1 LNPAVEPRAFSD
13 AAPSSFNL
21 YRIASGGQSAK
32 RPALRENAKSSKTS
46 GKPNEEPKLFLPDP
60 ISARWFVPRPS
71 CPRPSPAP
79 TPAHVQDCKESL
91 MMWKR
96 GNKNMVGVDI
106 GSSSVKAVELQ
117 GKNGE
122 FQLVSLGYESLQP
135 DSVVDGQI
143 MELNSVS
150 NAIANIFN
158 EHKIK
163 TTRVAAGVN
172 GHSVIVKN
180 IVLPQM
186 TGDELQE
193 SFAWHA
199 EEHIPFDI
207 SDVNLDYHVTGSTPD
222 AIQVLMAACKRDKI
236 SNLKQTIQLAGKQ
249 PVVIDVDAFA
259 LQNCYEL
266 NYDPQPGQIVAL
278 LNIGASTTN
287 INILNG
293 DRSVFTRDASF
304 GGNQYT
310 SLLQKELGLNFDQ
323 AEHVKR
329 GMPLPEGVEQR
340 EIAPILD
347 TVSDILALEIQKTM
361 DFYRATVEDG
371 ESAVGTILVS
381 GGGSK
386 LNGLVDFLAR
396 QFEIPVEI
404 FDPFRKIKVDSR
416 GFDPEYMREMV
427 PEMAI
432 AVGLALRGVDAR

>member
-1 LNPAVEPRAFSD
+1 M
-13 AAPSSFNL
+13 
-21 YRIASGGQSAK
+21 I
-32 RPALRENAKSSKTS
+32 
-46 GKPNEEPKLFLPDP
+46 
-60 ISARWFVPRPS
+60 
-71 CPRPSPAP
+71 
-79 TPAHVQDCKESL
+79 
-91 MMWKR
+91 WKR
-96 GNKNMVGVDI
+96 GNKSMVGVDI
-106 GSSSVKAVELQ
+106 GSSSVKAVELR
-117 GKNGE
+117 GKGGD
-122 FQLVSLGYESLQP
+122 FQLLSLGYEGLQP

-143 MELNSVS
+143 MELNAVS
-150 NAIANIFN
+150 TAIGNIFN

-163 TTRVAAGVN
+163 TTQVAAGVN

-186 TGDELQE
+186 TEDELQE

-207 SDVNLDYHVTGSTPD
+207 SDVNLDYHVTDSTPE
-222 AIQVLMAACKRDKI
+222 AIHVLMAACKRDKVA
-236 SNLKQTIQLAGKQ
+236 NLKQTIQLAGKQ
-249 PVVIDVDAFA
+249 PAVIDVDAFA

-266 NYDPQPGQIVAL
+266 NYDPQPGHIVAL

-293 DRSVFTRDASF
+293 ARSVFTRDASF

-310 SLLQKELGLNFDQ
+310 SLLQKELGLTFDQ
-323 AEHVKR
+323 AERVKR
-329 GMPLPEGVEQR
+329 GMPLPDDVEHR
-340 EIAPILD
+340 EIEPIVD

-371 ESAVGTILVS
+371 ESAVQQILVS

-386 LNGLVDFLAR
+386 LKGLVEFLSKR
-396 QFEIPVEI
+396 FEITVEM
-404 FDPFRKIKVDSR
+404 FDPFRKIRVDSR
-416 GFDPEYMREMV
+416 GFDPEYMREIV

>member
-1 LNPAVEPRAFSD
+1 
-13 AAPSSFNL
+13 
-21 YRIASGGQSAK
+21 
-32 RPALRENAKSSKTS
+32 
-46 GKPNEEPKLFLPDP
+46 
-60 ISARWFVPRPS
+60 
-71 CPRPSPAP
+71 
-79 TPAHVQDCKESL
+79 
-91 MMWKR
+91 MWKR
-96 GNKNMVGVDI
+96 TNKSMVGVDI

-117 GKNGE
+117 GKNGD
-122 FQLVSLGYESLQP
+122 FQLLSLGYESLEP

-150 NAIANIFN
+150 NAISNIFN

-163 TTRVAAGVN
+163 TNRVAAGVN

-186 TGDELQE
+186 SSAELQE

-207 SDVNLDYHVTGSTPD
+207 TDVTLDYHVTGTTDD
-222 AIQVLMAACKRDKI
+222 AIHVLMAACKRDKVA
-236 SNLKQTIQLAGKQ
+236 NLKQAIQLAGKQ
-249 PVVIDVDAFA
+249 PAVIDVDAFA

-266 NYDPQPGQIVAL
+266 NYDPQPNQVVAL

-293 DRSVFTRDASF
+293 NRSVFTRDATF

-310 SLLQKELGLNFDQ
+310 SLLQKELGLTFEH
-323 AEHVKR
+323 AEQVKR
-329 GMPLPEGVEQR
+329 GTPLPEAVEDR
-340 EIAPILD
+340 DIKPILE

-371 ESAVGTILVS
+371 GVAVEKILVS

-386 LNGLVDFLAR
+386 LDGLIDFLAK
-396 QFEIPVEI
+396 QFEMPVEI
-404 FDPFRKIKVDSR
+404 FDPFKKIKVDSR
-416 GFDPEYMREMV
+416 GLDPEYMREVV

>member
-1 LNPAVEPRAFSD
+1 
-13 AAPSSFNL
+13 
-21 YRIASGGQSAK
+21 
-32 RPALRENAKSSKTS
+32 
-46 GKPNEEPKLFLPDP
+46 
-60 ISARWFVPRPS
+60 
-71 CPRPSPAP
+71 
-79 TPAHVQDCKESL
+79 

-96 GNKNMVGVDI
+96 TNKSMVGVDI

-150 NAIANIFN
+150 NAIGNIFN

-163 TTRVAAGVN
+163 TTKVAAGVN

-186 TGDELQE
+186 SQDELQE

-207 SDVNLDYHVTGSTPD
+207 SDVNLDYHVTDSTEE
-222 AIQVLMAACKRDKI
+222 AIHVLMAACKRDKVA
-236 SNLKQTIQLAGKQ
+236 NLKQAIQLAGKQ
-249 PVVIDVDAFA
+249 PAVIDVDAFA

-266 NYDPQPGQIVAL
+266 NYDPQPGEVVAL

-293 DRSVFTRDASF
+293 NRSVFTRDASF

-310 SLLQKELGLNFDQ
+310 SLLQKELGLTFEQ
-323 AEHVKR
+323 AEQLKR
-329 GMPLPEGVEQR
+329 GMSMSNGSENVET
-340 EIAPILD
+340 APILE

-371 ESAVGTILVS
+371 SSAVGKILVS

-386 LNGLVDFLAR
+386 LIGLIGFLSK

-404 FDPFRKIKVDSR
+404 FDPFKKIKIDSR
-416 GFDPEYMREMV
+416 GFDPEYMREIV

>member
-1 LNPAVEPRAFSD
+1 
-13 AAPSSFNL
+13 
-21 YRIASGGQSAK
+21 
-32 RPALRENAKSSKTS
+32 
-46 GKPNEEPKLFLPDP
+46 
-60 ISARWFVPRPS
+60 
-71 CPRPSPAP
+71 
-79 TPAHVQDCKESL
+79 

-96 GNKNMVGVDI
+96 GKKSMVGVDI
-106 GSSSVKAVELQ
+106 GSSSIKAVELQ

-122 FQLVSLGYESLQP
+122 FQLVSLGYEGLQP

-143 MELNSVS
+143 MELNAVS
-150 NAIANIFN
+150 SAIGSIFN

-163 TTRVAAGVN
+163 TSKVAAGVN

-186 TGDELQE
+186 TDDELQE

-207 SDVNLDYHVTGSTPD
+207 SDVNLDYHVTDSTQD
-222 AIQVLMAACKRDKI
+222 AIHVLLAACKRDKI
-236 SNLKQTIQLAGKQ
+236 ANLKQAIQLAGKQ
-249 PVVIDVDAFA
+249 PAVIDVDAFA

-266 NYDPQPGQIVAL
+266 NYDPQPGQVVAL

-293 DRSVFTRDASF
+293 NRSVFTRDATF

-310 SLLQKELGLNFDQ
+310 SLLQKELGLTFDQ
-323 AEHVKR
+323 ADQVKR
-329 GMPLPEGVEQR
+329 GMPLPENLEHPDIQ
-340 EIAPILD
+340 PILD

-371 ESAVGTILVS
+371 EEAVQQILVS

-386 LNGLVDFLAR
+386 LKGLVEFLASR
-396 QFEIPVEI
+396 FEVAVEV
-404 FDPFRKIKVDSR
+404 FNPFRKIRVDSR
-416 GFDPEYMREMV
+416 GFDPDYMREVV

-432 AVGLALRGVDAR
+432 AVGLALRGVDAQ

>member
-1 LNPAVEPRAFSD
+1 
-13 AAPSSFNL
+13 
-21 YRIASGGQSAK
+21 
-32 RPALRENAKSSKTS
+32 
-46 GKPNEEPKLFLPDP
+46 
-60 ISARWFVPRPS
+60 
-71 CPRPSPAP
+71 
-79 TPAHVQDCKESL
+79 
-91 MMWKR
+91 MWKR
-96 GNKNMVGVDI
+96 GKKSMVGVDI

-117 GKNGE
+117 GKNGD

-143 MELNSVS
+143 MELNAVS
-150 NAIANIFN
+150 SAIGNIFT

-163 TTRVAAGVN
+163 TSKVAAGVN

-186 TGDELQE
+186 TDDELRE

-207 SDVNLDYHVTGSTPD
+207 SDVNLDYHVTDSTPE
-222 AIQVLMAACKRDKI
+222 AIHVLLAACKRDKVA
-236 SNLKQTIQLAGKQ
+236 NLKQAIQLAGKQ
-249 PVVIDVDAFA
+249 PAVIDVDAFA

-266 NYDPQPGQIVAL
+266 NYDPQPGQVVAL

-293 DRSVFTRDASF
+293 NRSVFTRDATF

-310 SLLQKELGLNFDQ
+310 SLLQKELGLTFDQ
-323 AEHVKR
+323 AEQVKR
-329 GMPLPEGVEQR
+329 GMPLPESIEQR
-340 EIAPILD
+340 DIQPIVD

-371 ESAVGTILVS
+371 EEAVQQILVS

-386 LNGLVDFLAR
+386 LRGLVEFLASR
-396 QFEIPVEI
+396 FEVSVEV
-404 FDPFRKIKVDSR
+404 FDPFRKIRVDAR
-416 GFDPEYMREMV
+416 GFDPDYMREVV

-432 AVGLALRGVDAR
+432 AVGLALRGVDAQ

>member
-1 LNPAVEPRAFSD
+1 
-13 AAPSSFNL
+13 
-21 YRIASGGQSAK
+21 
-32 RPALRENAKSSKTS
+32 
-46 GKPNEEPKLFLPDP
+46 
-60 ISARWFVPRPS
+60 
-71 CPRPSPAP
+71 
-79 TPAHVQDCKESL
+79 
-91 MMWKR
+91 MWKR
-96 GNKNMVGVDI
+96 TNKSMVGVDI

-117 GKNGE
+117 GKNGD
-122 FQLVSLGYESLQP
+122 FQLLSLGYESLEP

-150 NAIANIFN
+150 NAISNIFN

-163 TTRVAAGVN
+163 TNRVAAGVN

-186 TGDELQE
+186 SSAELQE

-207 SDVNLDYHVTGSTPD
+207 TDVTLDYHVTGTTDD
-222 AIQVLMAACKRDKI
+222 AIHVLMAACKRDKVA
-236 SNLKQTIQLAGKQ
+236 NLKQAIQLAGKQ
-249 PVVIDVDAFA
+249 PAVIDVDAFA

-266 NYDPQPGQIVAL
+266 NYDPQPNQVVAL

-293 DRSVFTRDASF
+293 NRSVFTRDATF

-310 SLLQKELGLNFDQ
+310 SLLQKELGLTFEH
-323 AEHVKR
+323 AEQVKR
-329 GMPLPEGVEQR
+329 GTPLPEAVEDR
-340 EIAPILD
+340 DIKPILE

-371 ESAVGTILVS
+371 GVAVEKILVS

-386 LNGLVDFLAR
+386 LDGLIDFLAK
-396 QFEIPVEI
+396 QFEMPVEI
-404 FDPFRKIKVDSR
+404 FDPFKKIKVDSR
-416 GFDPEYMREMV
+416 GFDPEYMREVV